1 LEKGGWEGFKR
12 EVSETTTYEGD
23 HMKAVVKYGKG
34 KGLVEMRD
42 VPEPKMKEDEVL
54 IEVKAVS
61 VCGSDLHIYHD
72 SHPYWPPMILGHE
85 FSGIITDVGKEVRG
99 WKIGDRI
106 VSETRIGS
114 CGACYICQ
122 SGYPQAC
129 EQKRPYGIGVD
140 GAYTKYVAGPA
151 RLLHRL
157 PDNIPFEVGA
167 VIEPTAICVTSVLER
182 CGLQAGESVMITGPG
197 PIGLISLAV
206 ARAAG
211 VRMAGVTGTTSDEGL
226 RIEKARELGAD
237 FTLIADKEDPVPKV
251 LERTQGLGVDILIE
265 TSGNGKAICQAFEMV
280 RRYGRVCA
288 IGISGKETVP
298 IPYDRG
304 IFKALRYDFCF
315 SSSWTAWE
323 TTIGLISKGLLP
335 IQKVITHRLPLEE
348 WEKAFHLLQNLRA
361 VKVILI
367 P

>member
-1 LEKGGWEGFKR
+1 
-12 EVSETTTYEGD
+12 
-23 HMKAVVKYGKG
+23 MKAVVKYGKG
-34 KGLVEMRD
+34 KGLVEIRE

-72 SHPYWPPMILGHE
+72 AHPYWPPVILGHE
-85 FSGIITDVGKEVRG
+85 FSGVIAEVGKEVKG

-106 VSETRIGS
+106 VSETRTGS
-114 CGACYICQ
+114 CGICYMCQ
-122 SGYPQAC
+122 SGFPQVC
-129 EQKRPYGIGVD
+129 EQKRPYGIGIN

-167 VIEPTAICVTSVLER
+167 VIEPTAICVTSILER
-182 CGLQAGESVMITGPG
+182 SRLQAGESVVITGPG
-197 PIGLISLAV
+197 PIGLISLAIV
-206 ARAAG
+206 KAAG
-211 VRMAGVTGTTSDEGL
+211 AGFVGITGTSSDEGI
-226 RIEKARELGAD
+226 RFEKARELGAD
-237 FTLIADKEDPVPKV
+237 FMIVVDKENPVQKV
-251 LERTQGLGVDILIE
+251 LEMTNGLGVDILIE
-265 TSGNGKAICQAFEMV
+265 TSGSGKAIYQAFEMV
-280 RRYGRVCA
+280 RRLGRICA
-288 IGISGKETVP
+288 IGISGKEEVP

-323 TTIGLISKGLLP
+323 TTIGLISKGVLP
-335 IQKVITHRLPLEE
+335 IEKIITHQLPLEK
-348 WEKAFHLLQNLRA
+348 WEEAFRLLENLQA
-361 VKVILI
+361 AKVILI

>member
-1 LEKGGWEGFKR
+1 
-12 EVSETTTYEGD
+12 
-23 HMKAVVKYGKG
+23 MKAVVKYGKG
-34 KGLVEMRD
+34 KGLVEIRE

-72 SHPYWPPMILGHE
+72 AHPYWPPVILGHE
-85 FSGIITDVGKEVRG
+85 FSGVIAEVGKEVKG

-106 VSETRIGS
+106 VSETRTGS
-114 CGACYICQ
+114 CGICYMCQ
-122 SGYPQAC
+122 SGFPQVC
-129 EQKRPYGIGVD
+129 EQKRPYGIGIN

-167 VIEPTAICVTSVLER
+167 VIEPTAICVTSILER
-182 CGLQAGESVMITGPG
+182 SRLQAGESLVITGPG
-197 PIGLISLAV
+197 PIGLISLAIV
-206 ARAAG
+206 KAAG
-211 VRMAGVTGTTSDEGL
+211 AGLVGITGTSSDEGI
-226 RIEKARELGAD
+226 RFEKARELGAD
-237 FTLIADKEDPVPKV
+237 FMIVVDKENPVQKV
-251 LERTQGLGVDILIE
+251 LEMTNGLGVDILIE
-265 TSGNGKAICQAFEMV
+265 TSGSGKAIYQAFEMV
-280 RRYGRVCA
+280 RRLGRICA
-288 IGISGKETVP
+288 IGISGKEEVP

-323 TTIGLISKGLLP
+323 TTIGLISKGVLP
-335 IQKVITHRLPLEE
+335 IEKIITHQLPLEK
-348 WEKAFHLLQNLRA
+348 WEEAFRLLENLQA
-361 VKVILI
+361 AKVILI

>member
-1 LEKGGWEGFKR
+1 
-12 EVSETTTYEGD
+12 
-23 HMKAVVKYGKG
+23 MKAVVKYGKG
-34 KGLVEMRD
+34 KGLVEIRE

-72 SHPYWPPMILGHE
+72 AHPYWPPVILGHE
-85 FSGIITDVGKEVRG
+85 FSGVIAEVGKEVKG

-106 VSETRIGS
+106 VSETRTGS
-114 CGACYICQ
+114 CGICYMCQ
-122 SGYPQAC
+122 SGFPQVC
-129 EQKRPYGIGVD
+129 EQKRPYGIGIN

-167 VIEPTAICVTSVLER
+167 VIEPTAICVTSILER
-182 CGLQAGESVMITGPG
+182 SRLQAGESLVITGPG
-197 PIGLISLAV
+197 PIGLISLAIV
-206 ARAAG
+206 KAAG
-211 VRMAGVTGTTSDEGL
+211 AGLVGITGTSSDEGI
-226 RIEKARELGAD
+226 RFEKARELGAD
-237 FTLIADKEDPVPKV
+237 FMIVVDKENPVQKV
-251 LERTQGLGVDILIE
+251 LEMTNGLGVDVLIE
-265 TSGNGKAICQAFEMV
+265 TSGSGKAIYQAFEMV
-280 RRYGRVCA
+280 RRLGRICA
-288 IGISGKETVP
+288 IGISGKEEVP

-323 TTIGLISKGLLP
+323 TTIGLISKGVLP
-335 IQKVITHRLPLEE
+335 IEKIITHQLPLEK
-348 WEKAFHLLQNLRA
+348 WEEAFRLLENLQA
-361 VKVILI
+361 AKVILI